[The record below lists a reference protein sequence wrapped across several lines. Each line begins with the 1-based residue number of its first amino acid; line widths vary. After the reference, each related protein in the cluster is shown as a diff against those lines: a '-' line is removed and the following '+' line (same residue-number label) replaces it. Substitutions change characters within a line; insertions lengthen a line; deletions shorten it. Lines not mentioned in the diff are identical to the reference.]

1 MVFSSKKP
9 DTNNTMKKIS
19 TFLLFL
25 WISIPAFA
33 QDLYDINTIQT
44 IEIVFAQSNW
54 DAILDAE
61 KAGDNNYTEAVS
73 VTINGT
79 TFNQVGVK
87 YKGNSSYNANQT
99 KNPFHIE
106 LDTYVDQNYQGITDL
121 KLSNV
126 YFDPSFVRETVAYN
140 IVSNYMMAP
149 KANYANVFVNGNLIG
164 LYTNVE
170 SISKKFVK
178 NRFGSN
184 DNAFFSCSPPGG
196 AGPQSSSFPNLAYL
210 GTSSTSYDDAYEI
223 KSDDED
229 DPSVAVAHWN
239 DLIDLTD
246 TLNNDTDAIESIMD
260 IDRAIWMLAL
270 DNVLVNLDS
279 YIGQFKQNY
288 YIYKDDNARF
298 NTVMWDLNMSFGTF
312 GMTGESGGGG
322 PGGGGPGGGGPGG
335 GNGLSATEKAELDP
349 FLHDTN
355 SNFPLMSKLMAVP
368 RYKKMYLAHYK
379 TILTEQISNSNYLTL
394 ANDYQAIIDA
404 SVQADPN
411 RFYSYAQFQSNINS
425 DINLGMNTASGL
437 TNLMNAR
444 ATYLTGLSDFTATQ
458 PAIGSTTPSNA
469 SPEIGTTIVITTA
482 VSNTNSDAVFLGYR
496 GNQNAVFTKVAMFD
510 DGTHGD
516 GAANDGVYGASISI
530 SEEYTQYYIY
540 AENNTIGA
548 FSPPRAEHEFY
559 TIQAT
564 YPTLAVGD
572 LVINEIM
579 ASNTATVADQD
590 GEFDDWI
597 ELYNNSSQTVSLDNL
612 YLSDDATDL
621 LAWQFP
627 TGVTLAPD
635 SYLIVWCDKDEEQ
648 TGLHASLKLS
658 SGGEIAI
665 LSYSD
670 GTVIENISF
679 GAQTEDMGYARIP
692 NGTGN
697 FVIQTPSFN
706 ANNQSV
712 LQTET
717 ETILESNL
725 YPNPVK
731 NHLTIEST
739 KVVKSVKVYSIQ
751 GQLLKTKL
759 FEGIDATVNVDLSQL
774 STGIYFLSVNN
785 SKGKKFV
792 KMN

>member
-1 MVFSSKKP
+1 
-9 DTNNTMKKIS
+9 
-19 TFLLFL
+19 
-25 WISIPAFA
+25 
-33 QDLYDINTIQT
+33 
-44 IEIVFAQSNW
+44 
-54 DAILDAE
+54 
-61 KAGDNNYTEAVS
+61 
-73 VTINGT
+73 
-79 TFNQVGVK
+79 
-87 YKGNSSYNANQT
+87 
-99 KNPFHIE
+99 
-106 LDTYVDQNYQGITDL
+106 
-121 KLSNV
+121 
-126 YFDPSFVRETVAYN
+126 
-140 IVSNYMMAP
+140 
-149 KANYANVFVNGNLIG
+149 
-164 LYTNVE
+164 
-170 SISKKFVK
+170 
-178 NRFGSN
+178 
-184 DNAFFSCSPPGG
+184 
-196 AGPQSSSFPNLAYL
+196 
-210 GTSSTSYDDAYEI
+210 
-223 KSDDED
+223 
-229 DPSVAVAHWN
+229 
-239 DLIDLTD
+239 
-246 TLNNDTDAIESIMD
+246 MD

-658 SGGEIAI
+658 SGGESAI

>member
-73 VTINGT
+73 VTINET

-223 KSDDED
+223 KSYDED

-335 GNGLSATEKAELDP
+335 GNGLSETEKAELDP

-411 RFYSYAQFQSNINS
+411 RFYSYTQFQSNINS

-496 GNQNAVFTKVAMFD
+496 GNQNAVFNKVAMFD

-590 GEFDDWI
+590 GEFDDWL

-627 TGVTLAPD
+627 AGITLAPD

-648 TGLHASLKLS
+648 AGLHASLKFS
-658 SGGEIAI
+658 SGGESAI

-679 GAQTEDMGYARIP
+679 GVQTEDMGYARIP

-706 ANNQSV
+706 VNNESV
-712 LQTET
+712 LSTET

-731 NHLTIEST
+731 KRLTIQNT
-739 KVVKSVKVYSIQ
+739 TIVKSVKVYSVR
-751 GQLLKTKL
+751 GQLLRTKL
-759 FEGIDATVNVDLSQL
+759 FESSDTTVNIDLSQL
-774 STGIYFLSVNN
+774 STGVYFLSVNN
-785 SKGKKFV
+785 SKGNKFV